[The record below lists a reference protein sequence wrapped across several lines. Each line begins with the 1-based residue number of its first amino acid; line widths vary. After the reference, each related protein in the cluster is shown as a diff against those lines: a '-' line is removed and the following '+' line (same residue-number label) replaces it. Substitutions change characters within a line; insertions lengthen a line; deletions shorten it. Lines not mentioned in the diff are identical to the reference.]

1 MIVYQRLCATTKD
14 PLKENPSLA
23 EMIYG
28 LIKEQARMI
37 GNLPTSSSDDL
48 IYCGFAPFD
57 VVEVI
62 CFSCRKPLPP
72 DTKAMWSVMRLGHYV
87 PRKRRC
93 HIDLCQGKL
102 RGAIPKDPSIPFVW
116 NAREHLLINTARNI
130 SEDWRSSISDR
141 SSRSLA

>member
-1 MIVYQRLCATTKD
+1 MRLELLGSSFSDNRISIYGTADIMTVYQRLCATTKD

-48 IYCGFAPFD
+48 IYCGFAPFN

-93 HIDLCQGKL
+93 HIDLSRKAQRRNSEGPL
-102 RGAIPKDPSIPFVW
+102 YSIRLE
-116 NAREHLLINTARNI
+116 RERALIN
-130 SEDWRSSISDR
+130 
-141 SSRSLA
+141 

>member
-1 MIVYQRLCATTKD
+1 MIVYQQLCATTKD

-37 GNLPTSSSDDL
+37 SNLPTSSSDDL

-57 VVEVI
+57 VVKVI

-87 PRKRRC
+87 PRRRRC
-93 HIDLCQGKL
+93 HRLVL
-102 RGAIPKDPSIPFVW
+102 RKAQRRNSEGPLYSI
-116 NAREHLLINTARNI
+116 RLEHERALVN
-130 SEDWRSSISDR
+130 
-141 SSRSLA
+141 